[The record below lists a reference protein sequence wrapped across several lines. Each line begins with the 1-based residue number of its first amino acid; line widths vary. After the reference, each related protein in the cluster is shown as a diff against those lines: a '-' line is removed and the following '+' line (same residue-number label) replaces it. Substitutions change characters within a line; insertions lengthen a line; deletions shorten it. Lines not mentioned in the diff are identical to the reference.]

1 MIHRIG
7 EIDASKHRLIYWKVI
22 SRLRVGVM
30 FAVNIIRVYIRTLSL
45 SLSRSLFLLSFFALK
60 GYLEV
65 KFSISFSNSGTCL
78 KLSLSSLKT
87 MGISAYIENKKRKF
101 KHASSCYLK
110 REVKNSAY
118 APKNTAV
125 VNNDYQPSMWPSH

>member
-7 EIDASKHRLIYWKVI
+7 ELDASKHRLIYCKVI
-22 SRLRVGVM
+22 SGLRIGVM

-45 SLSRSLFLLSFFALK
+45 SLSALFFALK

-78 KLSLSSLKT
+78 KLRLSSLKT
-87 MGISAYIENKKRKF
+87 MGISAYIENKKGSLNMLQIVILSER
-101 KHASSCYLK
+101 
-110 REVKNSAY
+110 
-118 APKNTAV
+118 
-125 VNNDYQPSMWPSH
+125 

>member
-7 EIDASKHRLIYWKVI
+7 EPDASKHRLIYCKLI
-22 SRLRVGVM
+22 SRLRIGVM

-45 SLSRSLFLLSFFALK
+45 SLSLLRSLFLFSFFALK
-60 GYLEV
+60 GYLEI

-78 KLSLSSLKT
+78 KLRLSSLKT

-101 KHASSCYLK
+101 KHASNCYLK

-125 VNNDYQPSMWPSH
+125 VNNDYQPSM

>member
-7 EIDASKHRLIYWKVI
+7 ELDASKHRLIYCKLI
-22 SRLRVGVM
+22 SRLRIGVM
-30 FAVNIIRVYIRTLSL
+30 FAVNIIRVYILSL
-45 SLSRSLFLLSFFALK
+45 SLSFALFA
-60 GYLEV
+60 LFFCAER

-78 KLSLSSLKT
+78 KLRLSSLKT

-101 KHASSCYLK
+101 KHASNCYFK

-125 VNNDYQPSMWPSH
+125 VNNDYQPSM

>member
-7 EIDASKHRLIYWKVI
+7 ELDASKHRLIYCKLI
-22 SRLRVGVM
+22 SRLRIGVM

-87 MGISAYIENKKRKF
+87 MGISAYIENKKGSLNMLQIVILSER
-101 KHASSCYLK
+101 
-110 REVKNSAY
+110 
-118 APKNTAV
+118 
-125 VNNDYQPSMWPSH
+125 